1 MCGVRGTKGPKQRP
15 SVDPELAPQEDSP
28 SRKIGRRIINERREK
43 SGGSKLRKEKRRKGK
58 SRNKKGLVK
67 RDAAKSNA
75 KRMKNDKLKN
85 HPKKKEGGRKSK
97 KKKRRKGTK
106 NKGSSRQDAN
116 SAPLGSDVRTRQVWP
131 WMVSWKMM
139 EMMVVDT

>member
-15 SVDPELAPQEDSP
+15 SADPELAPQEASP
-28 SRKIGRRIINERREK
+28 SRKIGRRINQKRK
-43 SGGSKLRKEKRRKGK
+43 MTGGSKSRKKKARA
-58 SRNKKGLVK
+58 RNKKGLVK
-67 RDAAKSNA
+67 RDTARPSTK
-75 KRMKNDKLKN
+75 KLRTDELKN
-85 HPKKKEGGRKSK
+85 RPKKKKGDGKSK
-97 KKKRRKGTK
+97 KKKRRKGKTK
-106 NKGSSRQDAN
+106 KGSSTRQDAN